1 MTLFAPAAAQP
12 SLSTA
17 VRHGAYLF
25 LSMPAAARQ
34 LAAAAQVP
42 ELAERL
48 DLHNEFVGVRE
59 DEPRSIAYLRRTEVI
74 PAGLS
79 DEGISRADAMI
90 HVAANAP
97 EPVAAFCS
105 SMHDLL
111 SSAVQVHVLGGVVVP
126 MYYTSRAMAEFAY
139 AHRVL
144 PRPASEMPN
153 AFVVPLRKS
162 TAWWAKGWMERH
174 TYFLPRF
181 DDDGHMLNQGH
192 ALAAEAGIPCL
203 LRRTYRYPTE
213 PAPEGAYDFVSYF
226 ECADADVGTFYEVCA
241 ALRDTARNPEWA
253 YVQEGPTW
261 HGRRVATWGELFD

>member
-1 MTLFAPAAAQP
+1 MTLFAPSAAQAP
-12 SLSTA
+12 STTA

-25 LSMPAAARQ
+25 LSLPAASRRS
-34 LAAAAQVP
+34 AAATQVD

-48 DLHNEFVGVRE
+48 DLHNEFGGVRE
-59 DEPRSIAYLRRTEVI
+59 DEPRSIAYVRRTEVI
-74 PAGLS
+74 PAGLA
-79 DEGISRADAMI
+79 DAGISQADALI
-90 HVAANAP
+90 HVASSVP
-97 EPVAAFCS
+97 EPLAAFCS
-105 SMHDLL
+105 ALQDLL
-111 SSAVQVHVLGGVVVP
+111 GGAGQVRTVDGVVAP
-126 MYYTSRAMAEFAY
+126 LYYTSRAMAEFAY

-144 PRPASEMPN
+144 PRPAAEMPN

-162 TAWWAKGWMERH
+162 AAWWAKGWMERQ

-181 DDDGHMLNQGH
+181 DDAGRMLNQGH

-226 ECADADVGTFYEVCA
+226 ECADADVDTFHEVCT
-241 ALRDTARNPEWA
+241 ALRDTERNPEWA

-261 HGRRVATWGELFD
+261 RGRRVATWGELFD